1 MGLTGGK
8 GMGEV
13 GLWAARLRRPLT
25 EQEEHAMLCLL
36 PEERRQRLLRTQ
48 KAEKRAEVLCAYTM
62 LCLALRERYG
72 WKCLPEI
79 AVSAMGKPGFPEFPS
94 VQFNI
99 SHTSGAVLVGV
110 SEAPVGVDIEK
121 IRPVGERTMQRIA
134 GVSSTRAFFESWV
147 RREARVKRLGTGIRT
162 LNEELPLRNGEQF
175 CFLETFEGYVAGV
188 AAGNGAKIGQVH
200 HYCLDE
206 LL

>member
-1 MGLTGGK
+1 
-8 GMGEV
+8 MGEV

-188 AAGNGAKIGQVH
+188 AAGTGAKIGQVH